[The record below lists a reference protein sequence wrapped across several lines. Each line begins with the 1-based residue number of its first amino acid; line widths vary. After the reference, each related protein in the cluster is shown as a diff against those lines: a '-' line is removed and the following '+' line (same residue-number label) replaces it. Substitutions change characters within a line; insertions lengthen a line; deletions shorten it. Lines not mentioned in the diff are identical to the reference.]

1 MQARL
6 RRGYLTR
13 AIALHR
19 ERGRDRG
26 LRGRNALLRV
36 LCPPAP
42 LEQLR
47 LQRGGG
53 ALALFVPG
61 GGRPGGDLGLIGTI
75 ARGLRFA
82 REPLAFAAGALSLD
96 APLRLSRR
104 QLRGARLDLPQLG
117 KDALELRARLCQ
129 RCRCAKL
136 AFARPFELGPQRR
149 QLLFE
154 AGGRGNP
161 AGYISFLSLPL
172 LTPPRLFFVLRRSP

>member
-26 LRGRNALLRV
+26 FRGRKALLRV

-53 ALALFVPG
+53 ALALFVTV

-82 REPLAFAAGALSLD
+82 LEPLPLAAGRLRFVAALPPFPP
-96 APLRLSRR
+96 PL
-104 QLRGARLDLPQLG
+104 P
-117 KDALELRARLCQ
+117 
-129 RCRCAKL
+129 
-136 AFARPFELGPQRR
+136 
-149 QLLFE
+149 
-154 AGGRGNP
+154 
-161 AGYISFLSLPL
+161 
-172 LTPPRLFFVLRRSP
+172 

>member
-53 ALALFVPG
+53 ALALFVTVG
-61 GGRPGGDLGLIGTI
+61 GCAGGDLGLIGTI
-75 ARGLRFA
+75 ARRLRFA
-82 REPLAFAAGALSLD
+82 REPLAFAVGTLCLN
-96 APLRLSRR
+96 APLRLPCR
-104 QLRGARLDLPQLG
+104 QLRSARLHLPQLG
-117 KDALELRARLCQ
+117 ENA
-129 RCRCAKL
+129 
-136 AFARPFELGPQRR
+136 FELG
-149 QLLFE
+149 
-154 AGGRGNP
+154 
-161 AGYISFLSLPL
+161 
-172 LTPPRLFFVLRRSP
+172 